1 MTKSSSEKTSKQA
14 TKKRGERRNPLW
26 KIILTDMLGALCLLL
41 VPILGPLPGP
51 GGIPLL
57 LAGFGLLAVNH
68 DWADD
73 AIIYVK
79 KHGDNLIKV
88 FFPNVTWIKWAWDI
102 GLTGVFIF
110 GLWVETLGDS
120 FWFTILGLLFNAGAT
135 TLFMLNRGRLDWLND
150 QLRKY
155 GRK

>member
-1 MTKSSSEKTSKQA
+1 MSK
-14 TKKRGERRNPLW
+14 RRNPLW
-26 KIILTDMLGALCLLL
+26 KVIAYDIAGITCLIL
-41 VPILGPLPGP
+41 VPFLGPLPGP

-73 AIIYVK
+73 AILFVK

-88 FFPNVTWIKWAWDI
+88 FFPDNTWIKWAWYI
-102 GLTGVFIF
+102 GLVGVFIF
-110 GLWVETLGDS
+110 GIWVETCGDS
-120 FWFTILGLLFNAGAT
+120 FWFTIFGLLFNAAAT
-135 TLFMLNRGRLDWLND
+135 TLFMFNRGRLDWIND
-150 QLRKY
+150 QLRKF